1 MRVCNTTPFSD
12 IVKLAVPFA
21 VSHYIMLVGEDEV
34 ILLLERFTFP
44 FHHAKDKQ
52 TKSKY
57 ETRATSTKLRFP

>member
-34 ILLLERFTFP
+34 ILLLEHFAFP
-44 FHHAKDKQ
+44 FYRAKDK
-52 TKSKY
+52 KMKP
-57 ETRATSTKLRFP
+57 KI